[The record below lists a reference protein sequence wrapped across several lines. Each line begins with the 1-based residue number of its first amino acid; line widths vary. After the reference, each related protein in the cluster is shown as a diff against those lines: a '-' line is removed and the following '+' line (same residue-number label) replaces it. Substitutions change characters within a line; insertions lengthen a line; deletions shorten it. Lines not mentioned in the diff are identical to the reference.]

1 MKRPDRW
8 RVVVL
13 AVVVLTGLV
22 PSGSWAQP
30 PTKSGASELV
40 ATPSGEVVG
49 PIDLVTAIN
58 RFPLTESARSAKDLV
73 PGWSVPAKIVVNV
86 DRPERTAW
94 LQAAMPKG
102 VTVVGVTN
110 NLENQKHW
118 SDADAIVLV
127 SGACGLEHG
136 ESGADMFKAAPKL
149 KWIHSSSGGTDQCAT
164 ATEIATGKILLTNSQ
179 KVKNDGLSENAFGFI
194 FALARNAEVAWGNA
208 QAGAFGSVKPTR
220 PAKSLQGA
228 TMLVVGLGG
237 AGTEIARLAHEFG
250 MTVIATRASSRE
262 GPPFVEYV
270 GLANELPKLIGRA
283 DIVVIAAPLTPDTRG
298 LFNDAMFSTMKRGA
312 MLVNFSR
319 AEIVVADDLAKA
331 LRDGRVGSAGMDW
344 ASEHPL
350 PPDSPLWK
358 APNLMLT
365 GSRETPRS
373 TRSSGRSFPNPSV
386 QRDEELRWVLV
397 RENMRRYAAGE
408 RMYSVF
414 DPKRGY

>member
-1 MKRPDRW
+1 MNRHGHAYGW
-8 RVVVL
+8 TAAAAMWAL
-13 AVVVLTGLV
+13 AVAG
-22 PSGSWAQP
+22 PGAQQRGP
-30 PTKSGASELV
+30 APAASDLV

-58 RFPLTESARSAKDLV
+58 RFPLVENARSAKDLV
-73 PGWSVPAKIVVNV
+73 PGWSPPKKVVVNV

-94 LQAAMPKG
+94 LQSAMPAG
-102 VTVVGVTN
+102 VTVVGVEN

-118 SDADAIVLV
+118 ADADAIVLV

-149 KWIHSSSGGTDQCAT
+149 KWIHSSSGGTDQCA
-164 ATEIATGKILLTNSQ
+164 AAAEIKTGRILLTNSQ

-208 QAGAFGSVKPTR
+208 KAGAFGSIKPTR
-220 PAKSLQGA
+220 PAKSLQGG
-228 TMLVVGLGG
+228 TMLIVGLGG
-237 AGTEIARLAHEFG
+237 AGTEVGRLAHEFG
-250 MTVIATRASSRE
+250 MTVLATRASSRE

-270 GLANELPKLIGRA
+270 GLANELPDLIGRA

-298 LFNDAMFSTMKRGA
+298 LFNATTLAKMKRGA

-319 AEIVVADDLAKA
+319 AEIVVPDDLAAA
-331 LRDGRVGSAGMDW
+331 LRSGQVGSAGMDW
-344 ASEHPL
+344 ASEMPL

-373 TRSSGRSFPNPSV
+373 TRSSNRTAANPAV
-386 QRDEELRWVLV
+386 QRDDELRWVLV
-397 RENMRRYAAGE
+397 RENMRRFAAGE